1 MTEPTSNEA
10 QNATA
15 GAAAAAEEAA
25 RGRGR
30 PSIAEIAAREQALA
44 EREQSVASSVKT
56 IDEKLAELR
65 SAEAN
70 LEALLAQVHGAG
82 RSTPIRAE
90 NIRSGTVTEPVRGR
104 RYKGG
109 DMPNEFHIPAE
120 DIPPGISYQWNN
132 HTVFGQENPSYS
144 SHMEMQGWIPVPAKR
159 HPHLMPTNYD
169 GNGPII
175 VKGQILV
182 ERPQE
187 LTKEALQEELDKARG
202 EVRMK
207 EEQLYGPAPEGQF
220 QRAREDGTN
229 EFNRINREVVRG
241 GPSPGNYQYDSPN
254 GAIIE

>member
-1 MTEPTSNEA
+1 MTESTPNEA

-15 GAAAAAEEAA
+15 AAAAAADEAT
-25 RGRGR
+25 RSRGR
-30 PSIAEIAAREQALA
+30 PTIAELAAREQALTDK
-44 EREQSVASSVKT
+44 EKT
-56 IDEKLAELR
+56 LDEKIAELT
-65 SAEAN
+65 AAQEN
-70 LEALLAQVHGAG
+70 LQRLLEQVNGAA

-90 NIRSGTVTEPVRGR
+90 NIRSGTLTEPVRGR

-109 DMPNEFHIPAE
+109 EMPNEFHIPRE
-120 DIPPGISYQWNN
+120 DIPPGMSYQWNN

-144 SHMEMQGWIPVPAKR
+144 AHMEMQGWVPVPARR

-187 LTKEALQEELDKARG
+187 LTQEALQEELDKARG

-241 GPSPGNYQYDSPN
+241 TPSPGNYQYE
-254 GAIIE
+254 GASGPVIE